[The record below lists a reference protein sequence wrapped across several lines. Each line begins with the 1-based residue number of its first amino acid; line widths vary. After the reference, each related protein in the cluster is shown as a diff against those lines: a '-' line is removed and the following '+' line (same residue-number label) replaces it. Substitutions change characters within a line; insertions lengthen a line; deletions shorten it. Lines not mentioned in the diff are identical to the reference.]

1 MTDDSNDKP
10 AERVK
15 KTDLMSEAERD
26 AYHAEKMRKKKEA
39 RNKILATKTEEK
51 GLLIV
56 HTGKGKGKSTAAFG
70 MVFRAIGH
78 GFKVGVVQFVK
89 GAWGTGE
96 RDVLEKFSDQVT
108 IRAMGEG
115 FTWDTQDRQRDLAAA
130 RGAWEMAKELIADP
144 AYKMV
149 LLDELNIVLRYDYL
163 PLEEVLDVLRN
174 KPRDTHVIVTGRNA
188 KDELIEIADLVTEM
202 TEIKHPFR
210 AGVKAQAGVEF

>member
-1 MTDDSNDKP
+1 MSDHQP
-10 AERVK
+10 K
-15 KTDLMSEAERD
+15 KTDLMTEAERD

-39 RNKILATKTEEK
+39 RNRILATKTEER

-78 GFKVGVVQFVK
+78 GYKVGIVQFVK

-96 RDVLEKFSDQVT
+96 RDVLENFPELAT
-108 IRAMGEG
+108 IKAMGEG
-115 FTWDTQDRQRDLAAA
+115 FTWDTQDRQRDIAAA
-130 RGAWEMAKELIADP
+130 RGAWEAAKEMIADP
-144 AYKMV
+144 TYKMV
-149 LLDELNIVLRYDYL
+149 LLDELNIVLRYEYL
-163 PLEEVLDVLRN
+163 PLDEVLDVLRN
-174 KPRDTHVIVTGRNA
+174 KPRDLHVIVTGRNA

-210 AGVKAQAGVEF
+210 SGVKAQPGIEF

>member
-1 MTDDSNDKP
+1 MSDRQP
-10 AERVK
+10 K
-15 KTDLMSEAERD
+15 KTDLMTEAERD

-39 RNKILATKTEEK
+39 RKRILATKTEER

-78 GFKVGVVQFVK
+78 GYRVGIVQFVK

-96 RDVLEKFSDQVT
+96 RDVLENFPELVT
-108 IRAMGEG
+108 IKAMGEG
-115 FTWDTQDRQRDLAAA
+115 FTWDTQDRQRDIAAA
-130 RGAWEMAKELIADP
+130 RAAWEAAKAMIADP

-149 LLDELNIVLRYDYL
+149 LLDELNIVLRYEYL
-163 PLEEVLDVLRN
+163 PLEEVLEVLRN
-174 KPRDTHVIVTGRNA
+174 KPRDLHVVVTGRNA

-210 AGVKAQAGVEF
+210 SGVKAQPGIEF

>member
-1 MTDDSNDKP
+1 MTDKVADKAP
-10 AERVK
+10 K
-15 KTDLMSEAERD
+15 KTDLMTEAERD
-26 AYHAEKMRKKKEA
+26 AYHAEKMKKKREA
-39 RNKILATKTEEK
+39 RTRILATKTEEK

-78 GFKVGVVQFVK
+78 GFKVGIVQFVK

-96 RDVLEKFSDQVT
+96 RDVLEKFPDQVT
-108 IRAMGEG
+108 IKAMGEG
-115 FTWDTQDRQRDLAAA
+115 FTWDTQDRQRDIAAA
-130 RGAWEMAKELIADP
+130 RAAWEAAKAMIADP

-149 LLDELNIVLRYDYL
+149 LLDELNIVLRYEYL
-163 PLEEVLDVLRN
+163 PLEEVLEVLRN
-174 KPRDTHVIVTGRNA
+174 KPRDLHVVVTGRNA

-210 AGVKAQAGVEF
+210 SGVKAQPGIEF

>member
-1 MTDDSNDKP
+1 MSDD
-10 AERVK
+10 RTK
-15 KTDLMSEAERD
+15 KTDLMTEAERD

-39 RNKILATKTEEK
+39 RTRMLATKTEER

-78 GFKVGVVQFVK
+78 NYRVGIVQFVK

-96 RDVLEKFSDQVT
+96 RDVLENYPDLVT
-108 IRAMGEG
+108 IKAMGEG

-130 RGAWEMAKELIADP
+130 RAAWDAAKAMIADP
-144 AYKMV
+144 QYKMV

-163 PLEEVLDVLRN
+163 PLDEVLEVLRN
-174 KPRDTHVIVTGRNA
+174 KPRDLHVIVTGRNA

-210 AGVKAQAGVEF
+210 SGVKAQPGIEF

>member
-1 MTDDSNDKP
+1 MSEDRP
-10 AERVK
+10 K
-15 KTDLMSEAERD
+15 KTDLMTEAERD

-51 GLLIV
+51 GLVIV

-96 RDVLEKFSDQVT
+96 RDVLEKFPEQVT
-108 IRAMGEG
+108 IKAMGEG
-115 FTWDTQDRQRDLAAA
+115 FTWDVADRQRDLAAA
-130 RGAWEMAKELIADP
+130 RAAWEEAKRLIADER
-144 AYKMV
+144 YKLI

-163 PLEEVLDVLRN
+163 PLEEVLEVLRS

-188 KDELIEIADLVTEM
+188 KEELIELADLVTEM

-210 AGVKAQAGVEF
+210 SGVKAQKGIEY

>member
-1 MTDDSNDKP
+1 MTDTPDRAP
-10 AERVK
+10 K
-15 KTDLMSEAERD
+15 KTDLMTEAERD

-70 MVFRAIGH
+70 MVFRALGH
-78 GFKVGVVQFVK
+78 GY
-89 GAWGTGE
+89 
-96 RDVLEKFSDQVT
+96 
-108 IRAMGEG
+108 
-115 FTWDTQDRQRDLAAA
+115 TWDTQDRQRDLAAA
-130 RGAWEMAKELIADP
+130 RAAWEEAKRMIADP
-144 AYKMV
+144 SYKMI

-163 PLEEVLDVLRN
+163 PLDEVLAVLRD
-174 KPRDTHVIVTGRNA
+174 KPKDTHVIVTGRNA
-188 KDELIEIADLVTEM
+188 KDELIELADLVTEM

>member
-1 MTDDSNDKP
+1 MSD
-10 AERVK
+10 ERVK
-15 KTDLMSEAERD
+15 KTDLMTEAERD
-26 AYHAEKMRKKKEA
+26 AYHADKMRKKKEA
-39 RNKILATKTEEK
+39 RTRMLATKTEER

-78 GFKVGVVQFVK
+78 GFPVGIVQFVK

-96 RDVLEKFSDQVT
+96 RDVLEKFPELVT
-108 IRAMGEG
+108 IKAMGEG

-130 RGAWEMAKELIADP
+130 RAAWEEAKRMIADP
-144 AYKMV
+144 GLKMV

-163 PLEEVLDVLRN
+163 PLDEVLEVLRN
-174 KPRDTHVIVTGRNA
+174 KPRDLHVIVTGRNA

-202 TEIKHPFR
+202 TEIKHHFR
-210 AGVKAQAGVEF
+210 SGVKAQKGIEF

>member
-1 MTDDSNDKP
+1 MTDRQP
-10 AERVK
+10 K
-15 KTDLMSEAERD
+15 KTDNMSEAERD
-26 AYHAEKMRKKKEA
+26 AYHAEKMKKKKEA
-39 RNKILATKTEEK
+39 RTRMLATKTEER

-78 GFKVGVVQFVK
+78 GYKVGVVQFVK

-96 RDVLEKFSDQVT
+96 RDVLENFPELVT

-130 RGAWEMAKELIADP
+130 RAAWEMAKEMIADP

-163 PLEEVLDVLRN
+163 PLEEVLEVLKN

-188 KDELIEIADLVTEM
+188 KEELIEIADLVTEM

-210 AGVKAQAGVEF
+210 SGVKAQAGIEF

>member
-1 MTDDSNDKP
+1 MTDKAP
-10 AERVK
+10 K

-39 RNKILATKTEEK
+39 RNRILATKTEER
-51 GLLIV
+51 GLLMV

-70 MVFRAIGH
+70 MVFRALGH
-78 GFKVGVVQFVK
+78 GFRIGVVQFVK
-89 GAWGTGE
+89 GAWATGE
-96 RDVLEKFSDQVT
+96 RDILAQFPAQVT
-108 IRAMGEG
+108 IKAMGEG

-130 RGAWEMAKELIADP
+130 QAAWDEAKAMIADP
-144 AYKMV
+144 SYKMV

-163 PLEEVLDVLRN
+163 PLDEVIAVLRD
-174 KPRDTHVIVTGRNA
+174 KPRDLHVIVTGRNA

>member
-1 MTDDSNDKP
+1 MSDRQP
-10 AERVK
+10 K

-39 RNKILATKTEEK
+39 RTRMLATKTQER

-96 RDVLEKFSDQVT
+96 RDILENYPEQVT
-108 IRAMGEG
+108 IKAMGEG
-115 FTWDTQDRQRDLAAA
+115 FTWDTQDRQRDIAAA
-130 RGAWEMAKELIADP
+130 RAAWEMAKEMITDP
-144 AYKMV
+144 GYKMV
-149 LLDELNIVLRYDYL
+149 LLDELNIVLRYEYL
-163 PLEEVLDVLRN
+163 PLEEVLEVLRN
-174 KPRDTHVIVTGRNA
+174 KPRDLHVIVTGRNA
-188 KDELIEIADLVTEM
+188 REELIEIADLVTEM

-210 AGVKAQAGVEF
+210 SGVKAQPGIEF